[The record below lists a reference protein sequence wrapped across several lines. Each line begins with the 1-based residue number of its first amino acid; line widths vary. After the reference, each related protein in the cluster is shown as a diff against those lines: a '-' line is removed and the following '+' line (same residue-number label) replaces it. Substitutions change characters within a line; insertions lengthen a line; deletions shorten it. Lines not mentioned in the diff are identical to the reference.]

1 MFKLATPLI
10 NVFLAFFLLFQ
21 IIYFNINYWI
31 TADAPVY
38 LSYARDI
45 SEGHILYKN
54 LICSYTPLV
63 IYINSFFFSLFEFN
77 YQYFIVFQYFII
89 FLSSFFLFRLAIN
102 LGKNLND
109 SIFITLLFL
118 LTVFCCDGTAFILE
132 PYLLLFSFCSI
143 LCIYKEKYFLSGI
156 FIALSF
162 LSKQYGLIYF
172 PVFLILLYYEKKL
185 NIKSFINYSLGFFIP
200 QIIFL
205 LFIVS
210 YTGVSAESLISQ
222 LLGKQYDFDSSTFE
236 VGLLQ
241 YFLGGK
247 VLISLIIIYF
257 FSVKIKKDYYILFI
271 MLFLTLI
278 PTFIKTY
285 QHYFLIAFPIFFLIW
300 LKGELKKLRLF
311 NYLVISFMILINS
324 FLLINRINNYRHL
337 KHVQISKS
345 KEALKQYSEGS
356 DVLIEGHIYLYLM
369 NNYKNPLIGK
379 YGYQFSYKM
388 ISEAEKNK
396 FKRLIIN

>member
-1 MFKLATPLI
+1 
-10 NVFLAFFLLFQ
+10 
-21 IIYFNINYWI
+21 
-31 TADAPVY
+31 
-38 LSYARDI
+38 
-45 SEGHILYKN
+45 
-54 LICSYTPLV
+54 
-63 IYINSFFFSLFEFN
+63 
-77 YQYFIVFQYFII
+77 
-89 FLSSFFLFRLAIN
+89 LFRLAIN
-102 LGKNLND
+102 FGKNLNE
-109 SIFITLLFL
+109 SVFITLLFL
-118 LTVFCCDGTAFILE
+118 LTVFCCDGIAFILE

-185 NIKSFINYSLGFFIP
+185 NVKSFINYSLGFLIP
-200 QIIFL
+200 QIVFL
-205 LFIVS
+205 LFIVF

-247 VLISLIIIYF
+247 VLISLILIYF
-257 FSVKIKKDYYILFI
+257 ISIKIKRDYYLLFI

-285 QHYFLIAFPIFFLIW
+285 QHYFLISFPIFFLIW
-300 LKGELKKLRLF
+300 LKGELKTLRFF
-311 NYLVISFMILINS
+311 NYTLIIFMIVINS
-324 FLLINRINNYRHL
+324 FLLINRVDNYKHL
-337 KHVQISKS
+337 KHVQIRKS
-345 KEALKQYSEGS
+345 KEVLKKYPEGS
-356 DVLIEGHIYLYLM
+356 DILIEGHIYLYLT
-369 NNYKNPLIGK
+369 NNYKNPLVGK
-379 YGYQFSYKM
+379 YGYQFSYKT
-388 ISEAEKNK
+388 ISESEKNK

>member
-1 MFKLATPLI
+1 MFKFTTPLI
-10 NVFLAFFLLFQ
+10 NVFLALFLFFQL
-21 IIYFNINYWI
+21 IYFNINYWI

-45 SEGHILYKN
+45 SEGQILYKN

-63 IYINSFFFSLFEFN
+63 IYINSIFFSFFEFN
-77 YQYFIVFQYFII
+77 YQYFIIFQYFII
-89 FLSSFFLFRLAIN
+89 LLSSFFLFRLAIN
-102 LGKNLND
+102 LGKNLNE
-109 SIFITLLFL
+109 SVFITLLFL
-118 LTVFCCDGTAFILE
+118 LTVFCCDGTEFILE

-143 LCIYKEKYFLSGI
+143 LCIYKEKYFFSGI

-185 NIKSFINYSLGFFIP
+185 NVKSFINYSLGFLIP
-200 QIIFL
+200 QIVFL
-205 LFIVS
+205 LFIVF

-247 VLISLIIIYF
+247 VLISLILVYF
-257 FSVKIKKDYYILFI
+257 FSIKIKRDYYLLFI

-285 QHYFLIAFPIFFLIW
+285 QHYFLITFPIFFLIW
-300 LKGELKKLRLF
+300 LKGQLKMLRLF
-311 NYLVISFMILINS
+311 NYILIIFMIAINS
-324 FLLINRINNYRHL
+324 FLLINRINN
-337 KHVQISKS
+337 
-345 KEALKQYSEGS
+345 
-356 DVLIEGHIYLYLM
+356 
-369 NNYKNPLIGK
+369 
-379 YGYQFSYKM
+379 
-388 ISEAEKNK
+388 
-396 FKRLIIN
+396 

>member
-1 MFKLATPLI
+1 MFKFATPLI
-10 NVFLAFFLLFQ
+10 NGFLALFLLFQ
-21 IIYFNINYWI
+21 LIYFNINYWI

-45 SEGHILYKN
+45 SEGQILYKN

-63 IYINSFFFSLFEFN
+63 IYFNSIFFSFFEFN

-89 FLSSFFLFRLAIN
+89 LLSSFFLFRLAIN
-102 LGKNLND
+102 LGKNLNE
-109 SIFITLLFL
+109 SVFITLLFL
-118 LTVFCCDGTAFILE
+118 LSVFCCDGTEFILE

-185 NIKSFINYSLGFFIP
+185 NVKSFINYSLGFLIP
-200 QIIFL
+200 QIVFL
-205 LFIVS
+205 LFIVV
-210 YTGVSAESLISQ
+210 YTGVSAESLIFQ

-236 VGLLQ
+236 VGLIQ

-247 VLISLIIIYF
+247 VLISLILVYF
-257 FSVKIKKDYYILFI
+257 FSIKIKKDYYLLFI

-285 QHYFLIAFPIFFLIW
+285 QHYFLIAFPVFFLIW
-300 LKGELKKLRLF
+300 LKGQLKALRLL
-311 NYLVISFMILINS
+311 NYLLIISMILINS
-324 FLLINRINNYRHL
+324 FLLINRINNYKHL
-337 KHVQISKS
+337 KHVQTRKS
-345 KEALKQYSEGS
+345 KEILKKYPKGS
-356 DVLIEGHIYLYLM
+356 DVIIEGYIYLYLM
-369 NNYKNPLIGK
+369 NDYKNPLVGK
-379 YGYQFSYKM
+379 YGYQFSYKT

-396 FKRLIIN
+396 FKILIIN